1 MELILTRKENKEP
14 TLMPIV
20 IENVVQLDFCNMQ
33 ELGDDVSDSGWN
45 FISIITRNN
54 GELKK
59 QVIKLDNIWQFSLV
73 RNKEN
78 E

>member
-1 MELILTRKENKEP
+1 MELILTMKENKEP
-14 TLMPIV
+14 HLMPIT

-45 FISIITRNN
+45 FISVITRNN

>member
-1 MELILTRKENKEP
+1 MELILTMKENKEP
-14 TLMPIV
+14 HLMPIN

-45 FISIITRNN
+45 FISIITKNN

-59 QVIKLDNIWQFSLV
+59 QVIKLENIWQFSLV
-73 RNKEN
+73 R
-78 E
+78 